1 VVTEIAELIQ
11 KGGLMMYIPIGYKFI
26 LGIVLV
32 VAAVAFSPSAVHTL
46 GYSQEMSTVF
56 AFAVALTAGLILGWL
71 LSKGLSKNIRV
82 ITNAVEAISE
92 GDLSTDVAVKTKR
105 FPDETTDIA
114 TAVNLMTENLRG
126 LVSQLRSASGHVSES
141 AHTLSSTTLE
151 VNATTEEI
159 AKALEQISHG
169 AEIQA
174 DMAGKGATL
183 IHELAVS
190 VELVAK
196 RARESA
202 QSARDTTASAQQGNE
217 LVKQTMDLMKEFLN
231 TVEYTGQQF
240 AELNGKLQQVGKIAD
255 IIVEIARQTN
265 MLALNASIEAVRAGE
280 YGKGFTVV
288 AEEVRK
294 LADGTSRSASEIID
308 LVTLIKEDSIKVR
321 ETFASSS
328 RQINEGKKKINSTAE
343 VFQSIVQTVVEAERK
358 ATSIADLSSMQTDG
372 AQKMVKTID
381 EIAKVAE
388 DNAAATEQVSA
399 ATEEQSAAM
408 QEMAAASRELSA
420 LSADLLQAVERFR
433 LPEDAPADYE

>member
-1 VVTEIAELIQ
+1 
-11 KGGLMMYIPIGYKFI
+11 MYIPIGYKFI

-32 VAAVAFSPSAVHTL
+32 VAAVAFSPAIVIAL
-46 GYSQEMSTVF
+46 GYSQEMTNIF
-56 AFAVALTAGLILGWL
+56 AYAVALTTGLILGWL
-71 LSKGLSKNIRV
+71 LTKGVSRNIRV

-92 GDLSTDVAVKTKR
+92 GDLSTEVAIKGKR
-105 FPDETTDIA
+105 FPDETTGIA
-114 TAVNLMTENLRG
+114 NSINLMAENLRG
-126 LVSQLRSASGHVSES
+126 LVGQLRSASGHVSES
-141 AHTLSSTTLE
+141 AHTLFSTTLE

-174 DMAGKGATL
+174 EMAGKGSTL

-196 RARESA
+196 KARESS
-202 QSARDTTASAQQGNE
+202 QSARDTTATAQQGTE
-217 LVKQTMDLMKEFLN
+217 LVKQTMELMKEFLD

-308 LVTLIKEDSIKVR
+308 LVTLIKEDSLKVR

-328 RQINEGKKKINSTAE
+328 RQIHEGKKKINSTAG
-343 VFQSIVQTVVEAERK
+343 VFQSIVQTVVDAERK
-358 ATSIADLSSMQTDG
+358 ANSIADLSSMQTDG
-372 AQKMVKTID
+372 AQKVVKAID
-381 EIAKVAE
+381 EIARVAE
-388 DNAAATEQVSA
+388 DNAASTEQVSA

-420 LSADLLQAVERFR
+420 LAAELLQTVERFR
-433 LPEDAPADYE
+433 LPENAAPDHE

>member
-1 VVTEIAELIQ
+1 
-11 KGGLMMYIPIGYKFI
+11 MMYIPIGYKFI

-32 VAAVAFSPSAVHTL
+32 VAAVAFSPSAVTFL

-56 AFAVALTAGLILGWL
+56 AFAVALTTGMILGWL
-71 LSKGLSKNIRV
+71 LSKGLSKNIRK
-82 ITNAVEAISE
+82 ITGAVESISE
-92 GDLSTDVAVKTKR
+92 GDLSVDVAVKAKR

-114 TAVNLMTENLRG
+114 TAINLMAESLRG
-126 LVSQLRSASGHVSES
+126 LVSQLRAASGHVSDS

-174 DMAGKGATL
+174 DMAGKGSTL

-202 QSARDTTASAQQGNE
+202 QSARDTTATAQQGNE
-217 LVKQTMDLMKEFLN
+217 LVKQTMELMKEFLN

-294 LADGTSRSASEIID
+294 LADGTSRSASEIIE
-308 LVTLIKEDSIKVR
+308 LVSLIKEDSVKVR

-328 RQINEGKKKINSTAE
+328 RQINEGKKKITGTAE
-343 VFQSIVQTVVEAERK
+343 LFQSIVQTVVEAERK
-358 ATSIADLSSMQTDG
+358 ATSIADLSSMQTEG
-372 AQKMVKTID
+372 TQKMVKTID

-388 DNAAATEQVSA
+388 DNAAATEEVSA

-420 LSADLLQAVERFR
+420 LAAELLQAVERFR
-433 LPEDAPADYE
+433 LPEDTRQDHE

>member
-1 VVTEIAELIQ
+1 
-11 KGGLMMYIPIGYKFI
+11 MYIPIGYKFI
-26 LGIVLV
+26 LGIVVV
-32 VAAVAFSPSAVHTL
+32 VAAVAFSPAAVIAL
-46 GYSQEMSTVF
+46 GYSQEMTTVLSY
-56 AFAVALTAGLILGWL
+56 AVALTTGLILGWL
-71 LSKGLSKNIRV
+71 LIKGVSRNISE
-82 ITNAVEAISE
+82 ITDTVEAISE
-92 GDLSTDVAVKTKR
+92 GDLSTDVEVRAKR
-105 FPDETTDIA
+105 FPDETTGIA
-114 TAVNLMTENLRG
+114 NAINLMTENLRE
-126 LVSQLRSASGHVSES
+126 LVSQLRSASGHVSDS
-141 AHTLSSTTLE
+141 ARTLSSTTLE

-159 AKALEQISHG
+159 AKALEQISRG
-169 AEIQA
+169 AEAQA
-174 DMAGKGATL
+174 EMAGRGSTL

-190 VELVAK
+190 VELVAN

-202 QSARDTTASAQQGNE
+202 QSARDTTATAQQGNE
-217 LVKQTMDLMKEFLN
+217 LVKQTMDLMKEFLD

-294 LADGTSRSASEIID
+294 LADGTSRSAAEIID
-308 LVTLIKEDSIKVR
+308 LVTLIKEDSVKVR
-321 ETFASSS
+321 ETFATSS
-328 RQINEGKKKINSTAE
+328 RQINEGKKKINSTAG
-343 VFQSIVQTVVEAERK
+343 VFQSIVQTVIEAERK
-358 ATSIADLSSMQTDG
+358 ATSIADLSSMQTEG

-388 DNAAATEQVSA
+388 DNATATEQVSA

-420 LSADLLQAVERFR
+420 LAAELLQAVERFR
-433 LPEDAPADYE
+433 LPEDAPQDYE

>member
-1 VVTEIAELIQ
+1 
-11 KGGLMMYIPIGYKFI
+11 MYIPIGYKFI
-26 LGIVLV
+26 LGIVVV
-32 VAAVAFSPSAVHTL
+32 VAAVAFSPALVIAL
-46 GYSQEMSTVF
+46 GYSQEMTTIFSYV
-56 AFAVALTAGLILGWL
+56 VALTTGLLLGWIL
-71 LSKGLSKNIRV
+71 TKRLSRNIGV
-82 ITNAVEAISE
+82 ITSSMEAISD
-92 GDLSTDVAVKTKR
+92 GDLSQDIDLKTNR
-105 FPDETTDIA
+105 FPDETTAIVGSINMMA
-114 TAVNLMTENLRG
+114 ENLRG
-126 LVSQLRSASGHVSES
+126 LVNRIRSASGHVTES
-141 AHTLSSTTLE
+141 ARTLSSTTLE

-169 AEIQA
+169 AEVQA
-174 DMAGKGATL
+174 EMSGRGSTL

-190 VELVAK
+190 AELVAK
-196 RARESA
+196 RAKESS
-202 QSARDTTASAQQGNE
+202 QSARDTTATAQQGTD
-217 LVKQTMDLMKEFLN
+217 LATQTMELMKEFLN

-255 IIVEIARQTN
+255 LIVDIARQTN

-308 LVTLIKEDSIKVR
+308 LVSLIKEDSVR
-321 ETFASSS
+321 VRDTFASSS

-343 VFQSIVQTVVEAERK
+343 VFQSIVQTVMEAERK
-358 ATSIADLSSMQTDG
+358 ANSIADLSSMQSEG
-372 AQKMVKTID
+372 AQKVVKAID

-408 QEMAAASRELSA
+408 QEMAAASRELA
-420 LSADLLQAVERFR
+420 QLSSELLKAVERFR
-433 LPEDAPADYE
+433 LPEDVSEDDE

>member
-1 VVTEIAELIQ
+1 
-11 KGGLMMYIPIGYKFI
+11 MYVPIGYKFI

-32 VAAVAFSPSAVHTL
+32 VAAVAFSPAAVGAL

-56 AFAVALTAGLILGWL
+56 AFAVALTTGLILGWL
-71 LSKGLSKNIRV
+71 LTKGLSGNIRR
-82 ITNAVEAISE
+82 ITNAVESISA
-92 GDLSTDVAVKTKR
+92 GDLSTELAVKAKR
-105 FPDETTDIA
+105 FPDETTGIA
-114 TAVNLMTENLRG
+114 ASINLMTENLRG
-126 LVSQLRSASGHVSES
+126 LVSQLRSASGHVSDS
-141 AHTLSSTTLE
+141 AHTLFSTTLE

-174 DMAGKGATL
+174 EVTGKGSTL

-190 VELVAK
+190 VELVAN
-196 RARESA
+196 RAKESA
-202 QSARDTTASAQQGNE
+202 QSARDTTATAQQGNE
-217 LVKQTMDLMKEFLN
+217 LVRQTMDLMIEFLN

-308 LVTLIKEDSIKVR
+308 LVTLIKEDSVKVR
-321 ETFASSS
+321 ETFAASS
-328 RQINEGKKKINSTAE
+328 RQINEGKKKINSTAG

-358 ATSIADLSSMQTDG
+358 ATSIADLSSMQAEG

-408 QEMAAASRELSA
+408 QEMAAASKELSA
-420 LSADLLQAVERFR
+420 LATELLQAVERFK
-433 LPEDAPADYE
+433 LPEEASRTHA

>member
-1 VVTEIAELIQ
+1 
-11 KGGLMMYIPIGYKFI
+11 MYIPIGYKFI
-26 LGIVLV
+26 LGIILV
-32 VAAVAFSPSAVHTL
+32 VAAVAFSPTVVIAL
-46 GYSQEMSTVF
+46 GYSQEMTTIF
-56 AFAVALTAGLILGWL
+56 AYSVALTTGLILGWL
-71 LSKGLSKNIRV
+71 LTKGLSRNIGK
-82 ITNAVEAISE
+82 ITDSVEAISE
-92 GDLSTDVAVKTKR
+92 GDLSKELDIKSKK
-105 FPDETTDIA
+105 FPDETVGIA
-114 TAVNLMTENLRG
+114 NSINLMAENLRN
-126 LVSQLRSASGHVSES
+126 LVSHIRLASGHVSES
-141 AHTLSSTTLE
+141 ANTLSSTTLE

-169 AEIQA
+169 AEVQA
-174 DMAGKGATL
+174 EMTGKGSTL

-196 RARESA
+196 KAKESA
-202 QSARDTTASAQQGNE
+202 QSARDTTATAQQGTD
-217 LVKQTMDLMKEFLN
+217 LAKQTMDLMKEFLD

-255 IIVEIARQTN
+255 LIVEIARQTN

-308 LVTLIKEDSIKVR
+308 LVALIKEDSVKVR
-321 ETFASSS
+321 DTFASSS
-328 RQINEGKKKINSTAE
+328 RQVNEGKKKINSTAG
-343 VFQSIVQTVVEAERK
+343 VFQSIVQTVMEAERK
-358 ATSIADLSSMQTDG
+358 ANSIADLSSMQSDG
-372 AQKMVKTID
+372 ALKMVKAID

-408 QEMAAASRELSA
+408 QEMAAASRELA
-420 LSADLLQAVERFR
+420 VLATDLLKAVERFR
-433 LPEDAPADYE
+433 LPEDQPPEYE

>member
-1 VVTEIAELIQ
+1 MEVS
-11 KGGLMMYIPIGYKFI
+11 MYVPIGYKFI
-26 LGIVLV
+26 FGIVLV
-32 VAAVAFSPSAVHTL
+32 VAAVAFSPALVEAL
-46 GYSQEMSTVF
+46 GYSQEMTSIF
-56 AFAVALTAGLILGWL
+56 AYTVALTTGLILGWIL
-71 LSKGLSKNIRV
+71 TKGLSRNIGK
-82 ITNAVEAISE
+82 ITASVEAISE
-92 GDLSTDVAVKTKR
+92 GDLSAELDIKAKQ
-105 FPDETTDIA
+105 FPDETVGIA
-114 TAVNLMTENLRG
+114 NSINLMTGNLRS
-126 LVSQLRSASGHVSES
+126 LVSQIRSASGQVSES
-141 AHTLSSTTLE
+141 AHTLASSTLE

-174 DMAGKGATL
+174 EMTGKGSTL

-202 QSARDTTASAQQGNE
+202 QSARDTTATAQHGTD
-217 LVKQTMDLMKEFLN
+217 LAKQTMDLMKEFLES
-231 TVEYTGQQF
+231 VEYTGQQF

-308 LVTLIKEDSIKVR
+308 LVSLIKEDSVKVR
-321 ETFASSS
+321 DTFAASS
-328 RQINEGKKKINSTAE
+328 RQVHEGKNKINSTAG
-343 VFQSIVQTVVEAERK
+343 VFQSIVQSVMEAERK
-358 ATSIADLSSMQTDG
+358 ANSIADLSSMQSDG
-372 AQKMVKTID
+372 AQKMVKAID

-388 DNAAATEQVSA
+388 DNAASTEQVSA

-408 QEMAAASRELSA
+408 QEMAAASRELTTLA
-420 LSADLLQAVERFR
+420 TDLLKTVECFK
-433 LPEDAPADYE
+433 LPEDSPQNDE